1 MLNGQNDMA
10 ARPFQFTGEIGGH
23 DAERGK
29 GFRGVAE
36 HGFRVD
42 IRDDGEELAGW
53 FEASVSAQG
62 HADELF
68 GGFGTIG

>member
-10 ARPFQFTGEIGGH
+10 TRAFQFTSEIGGH
-23 DAERGK
+23 HTEGSK
-29 GFRGVAE
+29 GFRGVTE

-68 GGFGTIG
+68 GGFGTFG